1 MNYEK
6 FKQIIDLQVA
16 HNKTIDELYKLK
28 IDLSETFD
36 TLGRANDLLWT
47 EVLTENG
54 DYHLCYYLYEM
65 NGMYGTPDLNEE
77 YKDIKELY
85 DYFGVLDTL
94 YPVKRSF
101 EIRLDN
107 KLFTGFDNHCGHCWF
122 CLERFWGFGRYV

>member
-6 FKQIIDLQVA
+6 FKQIIDLQIA
-16 HNKTIDELYKLK
+16 HNKRVDDLYALK
-28 IDLSETFD
+28 IDTVEFFNELS
-36 TLGRANDLLWT
+36 RANDLLWT

-85 DYFGVLDTL
+85 DYLI
-94 YPVKRSF
+94 K
-101 EIRLDN
+101 N
-107 KLFTGFDNHCGHCWF
+107 KGFK
-122 CLERFWGFGRYV
+122 

>member
-85 DYFGVLDTL
+85 DYLI
-94 YPVKRSF
+94 
-101 EIRLDN
+101 EN
-107 KLFTGFDNHCGHCWF
+107 KGFK
-122 CLERFWGFGRYV
+122 

>member
-16 HNKTIDELYKLK
+16 HNKTIDELYALK
-28 IDLSETFD
+28 IDTVEFFNE
-36 TLGRANDLLWT
+36 LGRANDLLWT

-77 YKDIKELY
+77 YKDIKVLY
-85 DYFGVLDTL
+85 DYLI
-94 YPVKRSF
+94 
-101 EIRLDN
+101 EN
-107 KLFTGFDNHCGHCWF
+107 KGFK
-122 CLERFWGFGRYV
+122 

>member
-6 FKQIIDLQVA
+6 FKQIIDLQIA

-85 DYFGVLDTL
+85 NYLI
-94 YPVKRSF
+94 
-101 EIRLDN
+101 EN
-107 KLFTGFDNHCGHCWF
+107 KGFK
-122 CLERFWGFGRYV
+122 

>member
-6 FKQIIDLQVA
+6 FKQIIDLQIA
-16 HNKTIDELYKLK
+16 HNKRVDELYALK
-28 IDLSETFD
+28 IDTVEFFNE
-36 TLGRANDLLWT
+36 LGRANDLLWT

-85 DYFGVLDTL
+85 DYLI
-94 YPVKRSF
+94 
-101 EIRLDN
+101 EN
-107 KLFTGFDNHCGHCWF
+107 KGFK
-122 CLERFWGFGRYV
+122 

>member
-16 HNKTIDELYKLK
+16 HNKRVDELYALK
-28 IDLSETFD
+28 IDLLDSFNE
-36 TLGRANDLLWT
+36 LGRANELLWA
-47 EVLTENG
+47 EALTENG

-85 DYFGVLDTL
+85 DYLI
-94 YPVKRSF
+94 
-101 EIRLDN
+101 EN
-107 KLFTGFDNHCGHCWF
+107 KGFK
-122 CLERFWGFGRYV
+122 

>member
-16 HNKTIDELYKLK
+16 HNKRVDEIYALK
-28 IDLSETFD
+28 IDTVEFFNE
-36 TLGRANDLLWT
+36 LGRANDLLWT

-54 DYHLCYYLYEM
+54 DYHLCYYLYQM

-85 DYFGVLDTL
+85 DYLI
-94 YPVKRSF
+94 
-101 EIRLDN
+101 EN
-107 KLFTGFDNHCGHCWF
+107 KCFK
-122 CLERFWGFGRYV
+122 

>member
-16 HNKTIDELYKLK
+16 HNKRVDELYALK
-28 IDLSETFD
+28 IDTVEFFNEI
-36 TLGRANDLLWT
+36 GRANDLLWT

-85 DYFGVLDTL
+85 DFLI
-94 YPVKRSF
+94 
-101 EIRLDN
+101 EN
-107 KLFTGFDNHCGHCWF
+107 KGFK
-122 CLERFWGFGRYV
+122 

>member
-6 FKQIIDLQVA
+6 FKQIIDLQIA
-16 HNKTIDELYKLK
+16 HNKRVDELYALK
-28 IDLSETFD
+28 IDTVDFFNEI
-36 TLGRANDLLWT
+36 GRANDLLWS

-85 DYFGVLDTL
+85 DYLI
-94 YPVKRSF
+94 
-101 EIRLDN
+101 EN
-107 KLFTGFDNHCGHCWF
+107 KGFK
-122 CLERFWGFGRYV
+122 

>member
-6 FKQIIDLQVA
+6 FKQIIDLQIA
-16 HNKTIDELYKLK
+16 HNKRVDELYALK
-28 IDLSETFD
+28 IDTVEFFNEI
-36 TLGRANDLLWT
+36 GRANDLLWS

-85 DYFGVLDTL
+85 DYLI
-94 YPVKRSF
+94 
-101 EIRLDN
+101 EN
-107 KLFTGFDNHCGHCWF
+107 KGFK
-122 CLERFWGFGRYV
+122 

>member
-6 FKQIIDLQVA
+6 FKQIIDLQIA
-16 HNKTIDELYKLK
+16 HNKRVDELYALK
-28 IDLSETFD
+28 IDIVEFFNE
-36 TLGRANDLLWT
+36 LGRANDLLWT

-85 DYFGVLDTL
+85 DYLI
-94 YPVKRSF
+94 
-101 EIRLDN
+101 EN
-107 KLFTGFDNHCGHCWF
+107 KGFK
-122 CLERFWGFGRYV
+122 

>member
-6 FKQIIDLQVA
+6 FKQIIDLQIA
-16 HNKTIDELYKLK
+16 HNKRVDEIYALK
-28 IDLSETFD
+28 IDTVEFFNEI
-36 TLGRANDLLWT
+36 GRANDLLWT

-85 DYFGVLDTL
+85 DYLI
-94 YPVKRSF
+94 
-101 EIRLDN
+101 EN
-107 KLFTGFDNHCGHCWF
+107 KGFK
-122 CLERFWGFGRYV
+122 

>member
-6 FKQIIDLQVA
+6 FKQIIDLQIA
-16 HNKTIDELYKLK
+16 HNKRVDELYALK
-28 IDLSETFD
+28 IDTVEFFNEI
-36 TLGRANDLLWT
+36 GRANDLLWT

-85 DYFGVLDTL
+85 NYLI
-94 YPVKRSF
+94 
-101 EIRLDN
+101 EN
-107 KLFTGFDNHCGHCWF
+107 KGFK
-122 CLERFWGFGRYV
+122 

>member
-85 DYFGVLDTL
+85 DFLI
-94 YPVKRSF
+94 
-101 EIRLDN
+101 EN
-107 KLFTGFDNHCGHCWF
+107 KGFK
-122 CLERFWGFGRYV
+122 

>member
-16 HNKTIDELYKLK
+16 HNKTIDELYALK
-28 IDLSETFD
+28 IDTVEFFNE
-36 TLGRANDLLWT
+36 LGRANDLLWT

-85 DYFGVLDTL
+85 DYLI
-94 YPVKRSF
+94 
-101 EIRLDN
+101 EN
-107 KLFTGFDNHCGHCWF
+107 KGFK
-122 CLERFWGFGRYV
+122 

>member
-16 HNKTIDELYKLK
+16 HNKRSDELYALK
-28 IDLSETFD
+28 IDLLDIFNEIA
-36 TLGRANDLLWT
+36 RANELLW
-47 EVLTENG
+47 EELLTENG

-85 DYFGVLDTL
+85 DYLI
-94 YPVKRSF
+94 
-101 EIRLDN
+101 EN
-107 KLFTGFDNHCGHCWF
+107 KGFK
-122 CLERFWGFGRYV
+122 

>member
-6 FKQIIDLQVA
+6 FKQIIDLQIA
-16 HNKTIDELYKLK
+16 HNKRVDELYALK
-28 IDLSETFD
+28 IDTVDFFNEI
-36 TLGRANDLLWT
+36 GRANDLLWT

-85 DYFGVLDTL
+85 DYLI
-94 YPVKRSF
+94 
-101 EIRLDN
+101 EN
-107 KLFTGFDNHCGHCWF
+107 KCFK
-122 CLERFWGFGRYV
+122 

>member
-6 FKQIIDLQVA
+6 FKQIIDLQIA
-16 HNKTIDELYKLK
+16 HNKRVDELYALK
-28 IDLSETFD
+28 IDTVEFFNEI
-36 TLGRANDLLWT
+36 GRANDLLWT

-85 DYFGVLDTL
+85 DYLI
-94 YPVKRSF
+94 
-101 EIRLDN
+101 EN
-107 KLFTGFDNHCGHCWF
+107 KGFK
-122 CLERFWGFGRYV
+122 

>member
-16 HNKTIDELYKLK
+16 HNKRVNELYALK
-28 IDLSETFD
+28 IDTVEFFNE
-36 TLGRANDLLWT
+36 LGRANDLLWE

-85 DYFGVLDTL
+85 DYLI
-94 YPVKRSF
+94 
-101 EIRLDN
+101 EN
-107 KLFTGFDNHCGHCWF
+107 KGFK
-122 CLERFWGFGRYV
+122 